1 MEFFNEAVRVL
12 ETLVKALNGDF
23 APDWKSC
30 HKRSFSTPALSM
42 GGSYAVDAGM
52 LRNRKNIRQ
61 PIRAQPVKMPFPNP
75 KPNQPQQTFS

>member
-1 MEFFNEAVRVL
+1 MPKNEIALKEESKMEFFNEAVRVL

-42 GGSYAVDAGM
+42 GGSYAVDAGIA
-52 LRNRKNIRQ
+52 LSICCL
-61 PIRAQPVKMPFPNP
+61 
-75 KPNQPQQTFS
+75 

>member
-30 HKRSFSTPALSM
+30 HKRSFPGTVHGRLLCRGCRHVA
-42 GGSYAVDAGM
+42 
-52 LRNRKNIRQ
+52 
-61 PIRAQPVKMPFPNP
+61 
-75 KPNQPQQTFS
+75 

>member
-30 HKRSFSTPALSM
+30 HKRSFSTPALYS
-42 GGSYAVDAGM
+42 AKK
-52 LRNRKNIRQ
+52 RK
-61 PIRAQPVKMPFPNP
+61 
-75 KPNQPQQTFS
+75 